1 MATDVQGLLD
11 TAEAAQFL
19 GLSPGTLRLWRYLDR
34 PDQPAFVRV
43 GRLVK
48 YQRHEL
54 ERFAASRTHQPGNQ
68 TSTKNCDPSH
78 RKGRPGPQR

>member
-11 TAEAAQFL
+11 TAEAARFL
-19 GLSPGTLRLWRYLDR
+19 GVSPGTLRLWRYLDR

-48 YQRHEL
+48 YQPSEL
-54 ERFAASRTHQPGNQ
+54 ERFAASRTHQPGGKS
-68 TSTKNCDPSH
+68 TTKNCDPGS
-78 RKGRPGPQR
+78 RSRRPGPQ